1 MHAAFDAAM
10 QTQSQKRT
18 GSRRPAAHEY
28 ATTVALHDVPVAQG
42 KRLSADALFAF
53 DRGALA
59 DILAGG
65 RADIRPIAA
74 TPSATRLR
82 RDCDF
87 GTRRRPL
94 RTAAAPVTRA
104 ATGRRNGAS

>member
-1 MHAAFDAAM
+1 MHAAFGDAM
-10 QTQSQKRT
+10 QTQSQMRT
-18 GSRRPAAHEY
+18 GPRRPAAREY
-28 ATTVALHDVPVAQG
+28 ATTVPLHYIPVALG

-53 DRGALA
+53 DRDALA

-94 RTAAAPVTRA
+94 RPAAAPMTRA
-104 ATGRRNGAS
+104 ATGRRNFAA